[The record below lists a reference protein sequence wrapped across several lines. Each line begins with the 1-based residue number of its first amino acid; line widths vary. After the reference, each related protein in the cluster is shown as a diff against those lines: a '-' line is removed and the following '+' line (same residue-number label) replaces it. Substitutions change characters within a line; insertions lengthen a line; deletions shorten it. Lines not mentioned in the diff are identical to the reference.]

1 MRTTFKYHN
10 KLGKDIIKTTESQA
24 KWAKKIS
31 FCEIPSTAGWEKYLK
46 NLEVDASLSF
56 QNIDNTAANAR
67 QAIKRFLKKWPGRK
81 FSTKT
86 CKEDHSFTI
95 VRVK

>member
-1 MRTTFKYHN
+1 MCTNTKIDTS
-10 KLGKDIIKTTESQA
+10 KMGKKT
-24 KWAKKIS
+24 S
-31 FCEIPSTAGWEKYLK
+31 FCRTPHKASWENYLK
-46 NLEVDASLSF
+46 NLDIDASVSF
-56 QNIDNTAANAR
+56 KNVDNTAANAR

-95 VRVK
+95 VRIK

>member
-24 KWAKKIS
+24 KWAKNIILRNTKHS
-31 FCEIPSTAGWEKYLK
+31 WLGKYLK

>member
-1 MRTTFKYHN
+1 M
-10 KLGKDIIKTTESQA
+10 GKKT
-24 KWAKKIS
+24 S
-31 FCEIPSTAGWEKYLK
+31 FCRTPHKASWENYLK
-46 NLEVDASLSF
+46 NLDINASVSF
-56 QNIDNTAANAR
+56 KNVDNTAANAR

-95 VRVK
+95 VRIK

>member
-1 MRTTFKYHN
+1 M
-10 KLGKDIIKTTESQA
+10 G
-24 KWAKKIS
+24 KKIS

-86 CKEDHSFTI
+86 CKEDHSHDSKGKI
-95 VRVK
+95 AWHRKLSNDVNANAEAKCP

>member
-1 MRTTFKYHN
+1 M
-10 KLGKDIIKTTESQA
+10 G
-24 KWAKKIS
+24 KKIS

-67 QAIKRFLKKWPGRK
+67 QAIKRFLKNGPEENFQLK
-81 FSTKT
+81 
-86 CKEDHSFTI
+86 
-95 VRVK
+95 RVKKIILSR

>member
-1 MRTTFKYHN
+1 M
-10 KLGKDIIKTTESQA
+10 G
-24 KWAKKIS
+24 KKIS

-95 VRVK
+95 GKIAWHRKLSNDVNANAEAKCP

>member
-1 MRTTFKYHN
+1 MGKKYHSA
-10 KLGKDIIKTTESQA
+10 KYQAQLAGK
-24 KWAKKIS
+24 
-31 FCEIPSTAGWEKYLK
+31 IPE

>member
-1 MRTTFKYHN
+1 MDLKEAKYVLAIAKH
-10 KLGKDIIKTTESQA
+10 KSISRAAESLF
-24 KWAKKIS
+24 IS
-31 FCEIPSTAGWEKYLK
+31 QPSLSKYLK

>member
-1 MRTTFKYHN
+1 M
-10 KLGKDIIKTTESQA
+10 G
-24 KWAKKIS
+24 KKIS

-67 QAIKRFLKKWPGRK
+67 QAIKRFLKKLVPEENFQLK
-81 FSTKT
+81 
-86 CKEDHSFTI
+86 
-95 VRVK
+95 RVKKIILSR

>member
-1 MRTTFKYHN
+1 M
-10 KLGKDIIKTTESQA
+10 G
-24 KWAKKIS
+24 KKIS

-81 FSTKT
+81 FSKGKIAWHRKLSNDVNANAEAK
-86 CKEDHSFTI
+86 CP
-95 VRVK
+95 